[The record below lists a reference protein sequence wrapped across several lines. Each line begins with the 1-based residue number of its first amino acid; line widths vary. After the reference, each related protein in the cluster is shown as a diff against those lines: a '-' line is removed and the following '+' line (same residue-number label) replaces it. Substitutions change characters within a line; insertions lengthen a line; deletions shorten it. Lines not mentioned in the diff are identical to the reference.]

1 MSNEQYDY
9 VPRYPDDRQ
18 PSWAA
23 IVFLPIAI
31 LVLVLIVS
39 TLHSIGDVVM
49 NILLGWSW

>member
-9 VPRYPDDRQ
+9 VPRYPDDR
-18 PSWAA
+18 PATAA